1 LHIANDGDEADMI
14 YQKKFPPTGIF
25 VKISRWLAAA
35 GLVALSLVMASN
47 AYAACESNVSFRAQS
62 SVTYKKSGF
71 GSSSGPKPE
80 ALAEG
85 RNKAIKRA
93 FEQYADE
100 CLTSGQLKI
109 YIRDKD
115 KFLGQAA
122 SMVNI
127 LYEKQDVDKKN
138 RQIKTMMKVSVKS
151 NMLQAMFAENAPAAA
166 SGSAS
171 FMVYVFAGRQAVQT
185 VEGSSGGG
193 STKVFDTKRTK
204 IESGKSAS
212 SATEMSAQQ
221 GDTMMTAQQQ
231 ESMSKTVTGGSSEK
245 KDDII
250 VGNTIT
256 KGSRQYE
263 MISTKGMDATFKEVL
278 SGNGFRPVPFNA
290 TTRKCG
296 CSNPEIIEAELA
308 ETGDLSPDSWDM
320 IVQCLQEKCRIPF
333 FAVGTLDANTPMRSK
348 VKQGMW
354 QVQAKVTGKVIDL
367 RDFLPVDVAAFS
379 TRYEDGF
386 DSADNAALEDAI
398 KILGNTTAQE
408 IASQMNAAGVR

>member
-1 LHIANDGDEADMI
+1 MI
-14 YQKKFPPTGIF
+14 EREN
-25 VKISRWLAAA
+25 ISRTATFTKIYRWLVAA
-35 GLVALSLVMASN
+35 GLGTLSLLMAAN

-85 RNKAIKRA
+85 RDKAIQRA

-109 YIRDKD
+109 YIRDKE
-115 KFLGQAA
+115 KFLSQAA

-127 LYEKQDVDKKN
+127 LFEKQNVDKKN
-138 RQIKTMMKVSVKS
+138 RQIKTMIKVSVKS
-151 NMLQAMFAENAPAAA
+151 NMLQAMFADNAPAAA

-185 VEGSSGGG
+185 VDGSSGGG
-193 STKVFDTKRTK
+193 STKVFDTKRKK

-245 KDDII
+245 KEDII

-320 IVQCLQEKCRIPF
+320 IAQCLQEKCRIPF
-333 FAVGTLDANTPMRSK
+333 FAVGILDANTPMRSK

-408 IASQMNAAGVR
+408 IASQMNAAGIR

>member
-1 LHIANDGDEADMI
+1 MM
-14 YQKKFPPTGIF
+14 YQKNIPRSEMFI
-25 VKISRWLAAA
+25 KISKWLAAA
-35 GLVALSLVMASN
+35 GLVAFSSVIASN

-85 RNKAIKRA
+85 RNKAIKQA

-151 NMLQAMFAENAPAAA
+151 NMLQAMFADNAPAAA

-245 KDDII
+245 KDDIA

-320 IVQCLQEKCRIPF
+320 IARCLQEGKCRIPF

-354 QVQAKVTGKVIDL
+354 QVKAKVTGKVIDL
-367 RDFLPVDVAAFS
+367 SGFLPVDVAAFS

-408 IASQMNAAGVR
+408 IVSQMNAAGVR

>member
-1 LHIANDGDEADMI
+1 MMDIMI
-14 YQKKFPPTGIF
+14 K
-25 VKISRWLAAA
+25 SRKSMFIRIYIRLASM
-35 GLVALSLVMASN
+35 GLGMLGLLIVSN
-47 AYAACESNVSFRAQS
+47 AYAACESNATFPAQS
-62 SVTYKKSGF
+62 SVTYKSSGF
-71 GSSSGPKPE
+71 GSSGPKPE

-85 RNKAIKRA
+85 RKQAIRQA
-93 FEQYADE
+93 FERYADE
-100 CLTSGQLKI
+100 CLTGGQLKI

-115 KFLGQAA
+115 KFLGQAT
-122 SMVNI
+122 SLVNI

-151 NMLQAMFAENAPAAA
+151 NILQAMFADDAPAAA
-166 SGSAS
+166 SGSAG
-171 FMVYVFAGRQAVQT
+171 FLVYVFAGRQAVQT

-193 STKVFDTKRTK
+193 STKVFDTKRTD
-204 IESGKSAS
+204 IQSGESAS

-221 GDTMMTAQQQ
+221 GDTMMTAQQN

-245 KDDII
+245 KDDIV
-250 VGNTIT
+250 VGNTVT

-263 MISTKGMDATFKEVL
+263 MISTKGMDATFKEIL
-278 SGNGFRPVPFNA
+278 TGNGFRPVPFNA

-296 CSNPEIIEAELA
+296 CRDPEILEAELA

-320 IVQCLQEKCRIPF
+320 IAQCLQEKCRIPF

-367 RDFLPVDVAAFS
+367 RDFLPVDIAAFS

-398 KILGNTTAQE
+398 KLLGKATAQE
-408 IASQMNAAGVR
+408 IASQMNAAGIR

>member
-1 LHIANDGDEADMI
+1 
-14 YQKKFPPTGIF
+14 
-25 VKISRWLAAA
+25 
-35 GLVALSLVMASN
+35 
-47 AYAACESNVSFRAQS
+47 
-62 SVTYKKSGF
+62 
-71 GSSSGPKPE
+71 
-80 ALAEG
+80 
-85 RNKAIKRA
+85 
-93 FEQYADE
+93 
-100 CLTSGQLKI
+100 
-109 YIRDKD
+109 
-115 KFLGQAA
+115 
-122 SMVNI
+122 
-127 LYEKQDVDKKN
+127 
-138 RQIKTMMKVSVKS
+138 
-151 NMLQAMFAENAPAAA
+151 
-166 SGSAS
+166 
-171 FMVYVFAGRQAVQT
+171 
-185 VEGSSGGG
+185 
-193 STKVFDTKRTK
+193 
-204 IESGKSAS
+204 
-212 SATEMSAQQ
+212 
-221 GDTMMTAQQQ
+221 
-231 ESMSKTVTGGSSEK
+231 
-245 KDDII
+245 

-278 SGNGFRPVPFNA
+278 TGNGFRPVPFNA

-320 IVQCLQEKCRIPF
+320 IARCLQEKCRIPF

-367 RDFLPVDVAAFS
+367 RDFLPVDIAAFS